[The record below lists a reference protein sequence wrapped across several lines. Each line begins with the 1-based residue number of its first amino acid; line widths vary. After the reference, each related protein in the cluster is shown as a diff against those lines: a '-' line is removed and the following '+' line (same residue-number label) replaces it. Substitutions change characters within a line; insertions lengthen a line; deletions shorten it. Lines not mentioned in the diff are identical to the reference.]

1 MATLLLKPLRLEL
14 GRGQIVQRRVHARV
28 LIHIV
33 QEMSHRLISGVE
45 VGIVVE
51 PDLLLLHGAH
61 EALGRAILRR
71 RADGGHADLDP
82 ESLQRLGR
90 EGRGLLDSLVSVV
103 NLGPMLPPSPWQS
116 GQGQCLSHMAAS
128 MPAADAACVDIHEH
142 GPVDERLR

>member
-1 MATLLLKPLRLEL
+1 
-14 GRGQIVQRRVHARV
+14 
-28 LIHIV
+28 
-33 QEMSHRLISGVE
+33 
-45 VGIVVE
+45 VE
-51 PDLLLLHGAH
+51 PDLLLHGAH

-71 RADGGHADLDP
+71 RADGGHADLEP

-103 NLGPMLPPSPWQS
+103 NLGPMLPQS

-142 GPVDERLR
+142 GPVDERLK